1 MGCCGSSNSSRTIRV
16 GPLYQNAVRSLQ
28 LRLPRIVAFED
39 VGSTALPG
47 MTAVPTI
54 DILAGVR
61 KLGEIDGQV
70 IASLVAAGWEHR
82 PDVEAGIPN
91 RRFFNQP
98 SGTRYRTTRTSHLHL
113 VKFASPQW
121 RNPITF
127 RDFLRLHGETPRKY
141 LDLKRSLASRPY
153 QNPSDYSAQKAE
165 FVASVLA
172 RATSC

>member
-1 MGCCGSSNSSRTIRV
+1 M
-16 GPLYQNAVRSLQ
+16 
-28 LRLPRIVAFED
+28 IVAFEH

-61 KLGEIDGQV
+61 ELEETDGQV

-82 PDVEAGIPN
+82 PDVEARIPN

-98 SGTRYRTTRTSHLHL
+98 SGTRHRTTRTSHLHI
-113 VKFASPQW
+113 VRFDSPQW
-121 RNPITF
+121 RDPITF
-127 RDFLRLHGETPRKY
+127 RDFLRHHQETARQY
-141 LDLKRSLASRPY
+141 LNLKRSLAARTY
-153 QNPSDYSAQKAE
+153 QDPSDYSAQKAE

-172 RATSC
+172 RATAC